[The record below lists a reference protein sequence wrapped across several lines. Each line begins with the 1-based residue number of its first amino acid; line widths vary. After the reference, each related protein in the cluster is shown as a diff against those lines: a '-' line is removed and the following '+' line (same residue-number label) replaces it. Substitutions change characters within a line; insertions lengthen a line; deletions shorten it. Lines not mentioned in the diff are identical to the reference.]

1 MSESLLK
8 CSISITFSYASDI
21 ATVFIP
27 KHNYITRV
35 NICATAWSKL
45 RSSITLCLS
54 SHKWGRARA
63 NVSFSVRKCAWNI
76 SEMIQTKIIVG
87 MILLILDFMPAFEL
101 FWTSVERGSG
111 VFPLQLPVC
120 AW

>member
-1 MSESLLK
+1 MSKLVFE
-8 CSISITFSYASDI
+8 ISSFCTIFPVKSVT
-21 ATVFIP
+21 
-27 KHNYITRV
+27 YITRV
-35 NICATAWSKL
+35 KICATAWSKL

-54 SHKWGRARA
+54 IHKWGRARA